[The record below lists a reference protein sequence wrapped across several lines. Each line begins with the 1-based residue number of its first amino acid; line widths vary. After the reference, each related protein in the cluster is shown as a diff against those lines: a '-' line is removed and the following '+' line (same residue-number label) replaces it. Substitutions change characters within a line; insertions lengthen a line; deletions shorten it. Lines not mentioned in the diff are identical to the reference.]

1 MVLSDGLV
9 ILVWDPQMALILRT
23 PTLLLRSLY
32 QLTWQSPR
40 AWVYPIDRFEAASL
54 VSTPLLDGWGIT
66 NDGAHLILGNS
77 SAVLSWVEPGSMRM
91 LRTLRVQDA
100 GRDVPFLN
108 ELEWINGSLWANV
121 WSREC
126 LANISP
132 RTGHVRAWASLKVL
146 AVGRQRD
153 AGCAGRGMAT

>member
-1 MVLSDGLV
+1 
-9 ILVWDPQMALILRT
+9 
-23 PTLLLRSLY
+23 
-32 QLTWQSPR
+32 
-40 AWVYPIDRFEAASL
+40 
-54 VSTPLLDGWGIT
+54 
-66 NDGAHLILGNS
+66 
-77 SAVLSWVEPGSMRM
+77 MRM

-132 RTGHVRAWASLKVL
+132 RTGRVRAWASLKVIG
-146 AVGRQRD
+146 VGRD
-153 AGCAGRGMAT
+153 WGCGLRWACHD